1 MQDWTVISLYSHA
14 ARFPSISSQER
25 HSEKIQGNNPPQV
38 HQEIRQI
45 RGVTH
50 EENQENK
57 WERKNNSM
65 GGRETGKKKKTWKL
79 ENTT

>member
-50 EENQENK
+50 EENQEK
-57 WERKNNSM
+57 SGKEKIIRWGEEKQEKRKKHGN
-65 GGRETGKKKKTWKL
+65 
-79 ENTT
+79 